1 VSLFCPEG
9 YVPILEALFIAAKH
23 YFPEQIAGLEKA
35 LDAETEKRTDID
47 AAVRAFSQQQLAD
60 TLSLE
65 VYDVLSQ
72 TVYRFRN
79 FLHQGTLEA
88 TYFAHDGPHHP
99 SREFWATAQADG
111 VIESGSYWPF
121 GKPGRWHEQQ
131 RPNYPLFVKQSELD
145 ALLTEQA
152 AQKPP
157 LPSGKMPDL
166 IAALR
171 TLDHLPN
178 REKQR
183 EALRNLPEFERY
195 HLTDEVLREAEQQV
209 PRKPGRKS
217 RRPQK

>member
-35 LDAETEKRTDID
+35 LDAGTEKRTDFD
-47 AAVRAFSQQQLAD
+47 AAVRPFSQQQLPDA
-60 TLSLE
+60 LKLE
-65 VYDVLSQ
+65 ICDVLSQ
-72 TVYRFRN
+72 TVDRLRS
-79 FLHQGTLEA
+79 FLHQGTLKA
-88 TYFAHDGPHHP
+88 TYFAHDGSNHV
-99 SREFWATAQADG
+99 SREFWATTQADG
-111 VIESGSYWPF
+111 LIESGTYWPF
-121 GKPGRWHEQQ
+121 GKPSHWHEQ

-145 ALLTEQA
+145 ALLSEQA
-152 AQKPP
+152 AQKPS
-157 LPSGKMPDL
+157 LPSGKMSGL
-166 IAALR
+166 VAALR

-183 EALRNLPEFERY
+183 KALRNLPEFERY

-209 PRKPGRKS
+209 PRKPGRKP